1 MADAPQKQIRMRIQE
16 NNVRATYANAFRHN
30 TNASPTELILDFG
43 INTVVNH
50 PDAKGTAE
58 DPSADMLFQVDSRVV
73 MNYTTTKRLAG
84 FLNQLV
90 AAHEKQFGP
99 IPADGQQG

>member
-1 MADAPQKQIRMRIQE
+1 MADAPQKQVRMRIQD
-16 NNVRATYANAFRHN
+16 NNARATYANAFRHN
-30 TNASPTELILDFG
+30 ATTNELILDFG
-43 INTVVNH
+43 INLVVNH